1 MIEKPIFSDP
11 NHFYIPVVA
20 NAIEQGL
27 IKSLKQSCRN
37 TELLIESIPQAL
49 ESSKYQTDKWTIKQV
64 IKHISDSERV
74 HSYRALTIARKD
86 KTVLPPFDE
95 DLFALS
101 DNSGNLSL
109 EAIKEEFLSVRNSTI
124 ELFKTLSQE
133 SLDFEGIGNNMIFT
147 PRIIGWLIS
156 GHNSHHCSVIESKYL
171 RPENKTCN
179 NRVDG

>member
-11 NHFYIPVVA
+11 NHFYIPIVS
-20 NAIEQGL
+20 NAIEKDL
-27 IKSLKQSCRN
+27 IKSLEQSCRN
-37 TELLIESIPQAL
+37 TESLIESISKGL
-49 ESSKYQTDKWTIKQV
+49 ENHKYQEDKWTIKQV

-86 KTVLPPFDE
+86 KTSLPSFD
-95 DLFALS
+95 DKFFALS
-101 DNSGNLSL
+101 DNCENLSL
-109 EAIKEEFLSVRNSTI
+109 KVIKEEFIAVRKSTI

-133 SLDFEGIGNNMIFT
+133 SLDFEGTGNNMVFT

-171 RPENKTCN
+171 KLEKLVTTTPIK
-179 NRVDG
+179 